1 MGVTPVTEA
10 NETRPK
16 VTRRKTL
23 RNVGAGAIVGHL
35 GLQGTATALTTGTRG
50 GDTVTIPTVKRRDE
64 VLVREEVPRSWYE
77 HTKQVEQVNS
87 EIAAEFLD
95 APGVEGVASARSEER
110 FDGKNGLLVEVE
122 VDPDVYDG
130 FLPDSRGGIPIRTTE
145 AGETEFHNCCHHS
158 DYSSVPGGA
167 SVHTPAG
174 ASGSAGFC
182 VADSEGTRLLLT
194 VNHLWGS
201 CENNFGAILDQHVSE
216 FGEVRVHDEDT
227 DYALVYPTGS
237 DGIGEDVFVN
247 GIRYSVSGYKTESG
261 IASLICDGTTCYQS
275 GSFTCTTSGEI
286 KAKRVNQS
294 NDCVDFE
301 GHGIETNIDTA
312 QGDSGGPYVELVE
325 FSGSQH
331 AVIIGHHSFAKKQ
344 SSEVCCHMNCGTTGN
359 PSYGQAFY
367 HLTNSPHDLQLC

>member
-1 MGVTPVTEA
+1 MTDA
-10 NETRPK
+10 SETRPK

-23 RNVGAGAIVGHL
+23 RNVGAGAIAGHL
-35 GLQGTATALTTGTRG
+35 GLRGTATARTTGTRG
-50 GDTVTIPTVKRRDE
+50 GDTVTIPTVERRGE
-64 VLVREEVPRSWYE
+64 VLLREEVPRSWYE
-77 HTKQVEQVNS
+77 HTKQVRQVNS

-130 FLPDSRGGIPIRTTE
+130 FLPDSRDGIPIRTTE

-182 VADSEGTRLLLT
+182 VDSGGTRLLLT
-194 VNHLWGS
+194 ANHLWGS
-201 CENNFGAILDQHVSE
+201 CEDNFGAILDQHVSE
-216 FGEVRVHDEDT
+216 FGEVNGFDRDA
-227 DYALVYPTGS
+227 DYALVLPTGS
-237 DGIGEDVFVN
+237 DGIGEDVYVN
-247 GIRYSVSGYKTESG
+247 GIRYPISGYKTESG
-261 IASLICDGTTCYQS
+261 IASLICDETTCYQS
-275 GSFTCTTSGEI
+275 GATTCTTSGQI
-286 KAKRVNQS
+286 KAKRVNKKK
-294 NDCVDFE
+294 DCVDFE
-301 GHGIETNIDTA
+301 GHGFKTNIDTA

-325 FSGSQH
+325 FSGSQY
-331 AVIIGHHSFAKKQ
+331 AAIIGHHSFAEKQ
-344 SSEVCCHMNCGTTGN
+344 SSEVCCHMNCGTVGN

-367 HLTNSPHDLQLC
+367 HLTGSTHGLALC